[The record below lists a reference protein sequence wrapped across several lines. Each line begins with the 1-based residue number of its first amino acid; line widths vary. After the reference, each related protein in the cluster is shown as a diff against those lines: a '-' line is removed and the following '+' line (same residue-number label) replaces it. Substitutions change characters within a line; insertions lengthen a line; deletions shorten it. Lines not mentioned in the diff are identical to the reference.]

1 MIFFHFCTSL
11 FLNRAP
17 TAIGQ
22 LRRQSPHYHQ
32 GLMKQIALG
41 ALTASQCAVE
51 RGDMGGVEGA
61 GGGIQGWLDSLQSAV
76 RNRQETFNQLVCRR
90 QSGTS
95 RAPARHKA
103 GQRHRSQMLSP
114 RLRWHANSISI
125 IKVRSLFALS
135 GWNHGQRPY
144 LLVVD
149 KQVWVE
155 YEAYGF
161 CHLRQKC
168 LFMRYLW
175 DTLIFQFIFH
185 VINQSSIIC

>member
-1 MIFFHFCTSL
+1 MTGCVIFFHSCTSL
-11 FLNRAP
+11 FLNRARP

-22 LRRQSPHYHQ
+22 FRRQSPHYHQ

-41 ALTASQCAVE
+41 ALTAWQCAVE
-51 RGDMGGVEGA
+51 RRDMGGVDGA
-61 GGGIQGWLDSLQSAV
+61 GEGGIQGWLDSLQSSV

-90 QSGTS
+90 QNGTS

-103 GQRHRSQMLSP
+103 GQRPRSQMLSP
-114 RLRWHANSISI
+114 GPRWHVNSISI

-135 GWNHGQRPY
+135 GLNHGQRPF

-155 YEAYGF
+155 YDA
-161 CHLRQKC
+161 
-168 LFMRYLW
+168 
-175 DTLIFQFIFH
+175 FH
-185 VINQSSIIC
+185 QL